1 VTGAEFFRPTSTEEA
16 CSLLSRYGADASILA
31 GGTDLMVAV
40 NQAQRSLHVVVHL
53 GALGLDSI
61 QATETELIL
70 GAMATHTEIARSP
83 LVRNKAPLLAEAVR
97 SIGSPAIRNMGTI
110 GGNIANASPAADG
123 SVALLALRAR
133 VKLISTRGER
143 VVDLEDFF
151 TGYGETVLRP
161 DELLQEVILPI
172 HDAANHWR
180 WLKLGQRRGSVCAV
194 ISVASAVRVE
204 ADLCSH
210 ARIAMGTVGDTP
222 LLASRA
228 GEILSGNRL
237 DEPRVEQA
245 IAAATE
251 SIPERDGA
259 RASAW
264 YRRRLCE
271 VTLRRFLTPLCANG
285 GEVA

>member
-1 VTGAEFFRPTSTEEA
+1 MTSGEFFRPTSTEEA
-16 CSLLSRYGADASILA
+16 CSLLARYGAGASILA

-40 NQAQRSLHVVVHL
+40 NQARRSLEVVIHL
-53 GALGLDSI
+53 GSLGLDSI
-61 QATETELIL
+61 QTTETDLII
-70 GAMATHTEIARSP
+70 GATATHTEIAGSP
-83 LVRNKAPLLAEAVR
+83 LVRDVAPLLAEAVR

-151 TGYGETVLRP
+151 TGSGETILQP

-172 HDAANHWR
+172 HDAANQWR
-180 WLKLGQRRGSVCAV
+180 WLKLGQRHGSVCAV
-194 ISVASAVRVE
+194 ISVAIAVRME
-204 ADLCSH
+204 AELCSH
-210 ARIAMGTVGDTP
+210 ARIAMGTVATTP

-228 GEILSGNRL
+228 GEILSGHRL
-237 DEPRVEQA
+237 EEPLAERA
-245 IAAATE
+245 IAAA
-251 SIPERDGA
+251 SGAIADRDGA

-264 YRRRLCE
+264 YRRRICE
-271 VTLRRFLTPLCANG
+271 VTLRRFLTPLCASG

>member
-1 VTGAEFFRPTSTEEA
+1 VTSAEFFRPTSTEEA
-16 CSLLSRYGADASILA
+16 CSLLARYGADASILA

-40 NQAQRSLHVVVHL
+40 NRAQRPLEVVVHL
-53 GALGLDSI
+53 GSLGLDSI
-61 QATETELIL
+61 QTTEAELIL
-70 GAMATHTEIARSP
+70 GAAATHTQIARSP
-83 LVRNKAPLLAEAVR
+83 LVRDKAPLLAEAVL

-151 TGYGETVLRP
+151 TGSGETVLQP

-172 HDAANHWR
+172 HDAANQWR
-180 WLKLGQRRGSVCAV
+180 WHKLGQRHGSVCAV
-194 ISVASAVRVE
+194 ISVAIALRME
-204 ADLCSH
+204 ADICNH
-210 ARIAMGTVGDTP
+210 ARIAMGTVATTP

-228 GEILSGNRL
+228 GEILSGHRL
-237 DEPRVEQA
+237 DEPLVERA
-245 IAAATE
+245 IAVASE

-264 YRRRLCE
+264 YRRRICE
-271 VTLRRFLTPLCANG
+271 VTLRRFLTPVRRPGN
-285 GEVA
+285 EVA

>member
-1 VTGAEFFRPTSTEEA
+1 MTGAEFFRPTGTEEA

-40 NQAQRSLHVVVHL
+40 NQAQRPLEVVVHL

-61 QATETELIL
+61 QATETDLIL
-70 GAMATHTEIARSP
+70 GATATHTEIARSP
-83 LVRNKAPLLAEAVR
+83 LVRDKVPLLAEAVR

-133 VKLISTRGER
+133 VKLISTHGER

-172 HDAANHWR
+172 HDAADQWR
-180 WLKLGQRRGSVCAV
+180 WHKLGQRHGSVCAV
-194 ISVASAVRVE
+194 ISVAMALRMQ
-204 ADLCSH
+204 ADVCSH
-210 ARIAMGTVGDTP
+210 ARISMGTVSETP
-222 LLASRA
+222 LLARRA
-228 GEILSGNRL
+228 GEILSGHRL
-237 DEPRVEQA
+237 DERLVEEA
-245 IAAATE
+245 IAAASK

-259 RASAW
+259 RATAW
-264 YRRRLCE
+264 YRRRICE
-271 VTLRRFLTPLCANG
+271 VTLRRFLTPLCTPED
-285 GEVA
+285 EVA

>member
-1 VTGAEFFRPTSTEEA
+1 VTSTEFFRPTSTEEA
-16 CSLLSRYGADASILA
+16 CSLLARYGSDASILA

-40 NQAQRSLHVVVHL
+40 NQGQRPLAVVIHL
-53 GALGLDSI
+53 GSLGLDSI
-61 QATETELIL
+61 QATGTELIL
-70 GAMATHTEIARSP
+70 GAAATHTEIARSA
-83 LVRNKAPLLAEAVR
+83 LVREEAPLLAEAVR

-133 VKLISTRGER
+133 VRLISTRGER

-151 TGYGETVLRP
+151 TGTGETVLRP

-172 HDAANHWR
+172 HDLANQWR
-180 WLKLGQRRGSVCAV
+180 WHKLGQRNGSVCAV
-194 ISVASAVRVE
+194 ISVALALRME
-204 ADLCSH
+204 ADVCRH
-210 ARIAMGTVGDTP
+210 ARIAMGTVATTP

-228 GEILSGNRL
+228 GEILSGHRL
-237 DEPRVEQA
+237 DEPLVEKA
-245 IAAATE
+245 VAAASK

-264 YRRRLCE
+264 YRRRICE
-271 VTLRRFLTPLCANG
+271 VTLRRFLTPLCAPGN
-285 GEVA
+285 EVA

>member
-1 VTGAEFFRPTSTEEA
+1 MILQRNA
-16 CSLLSRYGADASILA
+16 CSLLARYGADASILA

-40 NQAQRSLHVVVHL
+40 NQAQRPLEVVVHL
-53 GALGLDSI
+53 GSLGLDSI
-61 QATETELIL
+61 QTTETELIL
-70 GAMATHTEIARSP
+70 GAAATHTEIARSP
-83 LVRNKAPLLAEAVR
+83 LVRDKAPLLAEAVLG
-97 SIGSPAIRNMGTI
+97 IGSPAIRNMGTI

-133 VKLISTRGER
+133 VKLVSTRGER

-172 HDAANHWR
+172 HHAANRWR
-180 WLKLGQRRGSVCAV
+180 WHKLGQRNGSVCAV
-194 ISVASAVRVE
+194 ISVAIALRVE

-210 ARIAMGTVGDTP
+210 ARIAMGTVASTP

-228 GEILSGNRL
+228 GEILSGHRL
-237 DEPRVEQA
+237 DEPLVERA
-245 IAAATE
+245 IAVASE

-264 YRRRLCE
+264 YRRRICE
-271 VTLRRFLTPLCANG
+271 VTLRRFLTPLCATG
-285 GEVA
+285 DEAA

>member
-1 VTGAEFFRPTSTEEA
+1 VTRAEFFRPTSTDEA
-16 CSLLSRYGADASILA
+16 CSLLARYGADASILA

-40 NQAQRSLHVVVHL
+40 NRTQRPLEVVVYL

-61 QATETELIL
+61 RATETEFIL
-70 GAMATHTEIARSP
+70 GATATHTEIARSP
-83 LVRNKAPLLAEAVR
+83 LVRDKAPLLAEAVR

-110 GGNIANASPAADG
+110 GGNIANASPVADG

-143 VVDLEDFF
+143 VVDLKDFF

-161 DELLQEVILPI
+161 DELLREVILPI
-172 HDAANHWR
+172 DDSANRWR

-194 ISVASAVRVE
+194 ISVAVALRVE

-222 LLASRA
+222 LLAGRA
-228 GEILSGNRL
+228 GEILSGHRL
-237 DEPRVEQA
+237 DEPLVERA

-264 YRRRLCE
+264 YRRRICE
-271 VTLRRFLTPLCANG
+271 VTLRRFLLPLCADG
-285 GEVA
+285 GEVV

>member
-1 VTGAEFFRPTSTEEA
+1 LVTSSEFFRPTSTEEA
-16 CSLLSRYGADASILA
+16 CSLLARYGAEASILA

-40 NQAQRSLHVVVHL
+40 NQTQRPLEVVIHL
-53 GALGLDSI
+53 GSLGLDSI
-61 QATETELIL
+61 QATGTELIL
-70 GAMATHTEIARSP
+70 GASATHTEIARST
-83 LVRNKAPLLAEAVR
+83 LVREEAPLLAEAVR

-133 VKLISTRGER
+133 VRLISTRGER

-151 TGYGETVLRP
+151 TGTGETVLRP

-172 HDAANHWR
+172 HDAANQWR
-180 WLKLGQRRGSVCAV
+180 WHKLGQRHGSVCAV
-194 ISVASAVRVE
+194 ISVASALRME
-204 ADLCSH
+204 ADICNH
-210 ARIAMGTVGDTP
+210 ARIAMGTVATTP

-228 GEILSGNRL
+228 GEILSGQRL
-237 DEPRVEQA
+237 DGPLVEKA
-245 IAAATE
+245 IAVASE

-264 YRRRLCE
+264 YRRRICE
-271 VTLRRFLTPLCANG
+271 VTLRRFLTPLCTD
-285 GEVA
+285 EVA